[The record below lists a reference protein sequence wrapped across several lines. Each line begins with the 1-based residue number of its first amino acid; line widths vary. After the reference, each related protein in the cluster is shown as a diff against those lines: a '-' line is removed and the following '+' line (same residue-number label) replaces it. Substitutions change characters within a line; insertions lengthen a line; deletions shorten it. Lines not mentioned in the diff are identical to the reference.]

1 MTADD
6 DSLIALRT
14 GVVKHRRRPAIAW
27 VRGEHAFETVE
38 GLCPRDL
45 FIRSGQILH
54 SLVLDESGG
63 VEAELCVCSRGD
75 DYLLLADGLDDAG
88 LLARLRAHTP
98 RDADV
103 QIEPLAA
110 SEYLL
115 GVSGP
120 YAWELIAALFGP
132 ELTTVRY
139 LSSVVLPELGHA
151 GRDALCLRLG
161 TTGEYCYEL
170 LLPAATAAALEAKL
184 DVLGQRFDL
193 REVDVATLDRAALE
207 NGFFCPRHR
216 GVLGR
221 SPLELQL
228 QWRLTYDLEF
238 RGSAALRAARAQG
251 PTPRRLTWVLGQ
263 LDDDPPS
270 SGPLTR
276 GEQDAIVGELLD
288 GFVSPMLGCFVGIAL
303 IDRPLAHPWIRGF
316 RDTHDRELQTEAPP
330 LLQNRSLFV
339 DPKRHSYRFRAD
351 DCSEFPPIVPGV
363 AP

>member
-1 MTADD
+1 MTPDD
-6 DSLIALRT
+6 GSLLALRT

-27 VRGEHAFETVE
+27 VRGEHAYETVE

-54 SLVLDESGG
+54 SLVLDELGG
-63 VEAELCVCSRGD
+63 VEADLCVCSRGD
-75 DYLLLADGLDDAG
+75 DFMLIADGLDDAG
-88 LLARLRAHTP
+88 LLARLQAHAP

-103 QIEPLAA
+103 RIEPLAA
-110 SEYLL
+110 TDQLL

-120 YAWELIAALFGP
+120 YAWELISALLGP
-132 ELTTVRY
+132 ELATVRY
-139 LSSVVLPELGHA
+139 LSSIVLPELGDA
-151 GRDALCLRLG
+151 GQDALCLRLG

-170 LLPAATAAALEAKL
+170 LLPAATATALEAKL
-184 DVLGQRFDL
+184 DELGPRFDL
-193 REVDVATLDRAALE
+193 REVDEVTLDLAAME

-238 RGSAALRAARAQG
+238 RGVAALRAARAQG
-251 PTPRRLTWVLGQ
+251 PTRRRLTWVIGQ
-263 LDDDPPS
+263 LDDDSASP
-270 SGPLTR
+270 GPLTR
-276 GEQDAIVGELLD
+276 GEKDPIVGELLD
-288 GFVSPMLGCFVGIAL
+288 GFISPMLGCFVGIAL

-316 RDTHDRELQTEAPP
+316 RDLHGRELQTEAPS

-351 DCSEFPPIVPGV
+351 DRTEFPPIVPGAV
-363 AP
+363 P